1 MNLDDWKDRA
11 REVKAPG
18 TGTGGPRPGG
28 RSLDGLIRTL
38 KAEDDSDRKRLRR
51 TAIFFS
57 ILGVAYVLLFA
68 LTWILPPDPPPSP
81 GMSRLALTLAFL
93 FFLLIGWV
101 SATRSRRLA
110 GIDYAGPMRSFLD
123 EAEHRYR
130 FLNGRDLGAF
140 VPIFLLTAALIWF
153 ASRNA
158 FERYLPGVAPSLAT
172 LVPILVLAAA
182 CVAGVV
188 LGRRRWAKKRAPI
201 LDEIRRIKAAL
212 AAEEHNGPSPRETK
226 DPS

>member
-28 RSLDGLIRTL
+28 RALDGLIRVL
-38 KAEDDSDRKRLRR
+38 KAEDESDRKRLRR

-93 FFLLIGWV
+93 CFLLIGWV

-110 GIDYAGPMRSFLD
+110 GIDYAGPVRSFLD
-123 EAEHRYR
+123 EAERRYR
-130 FLNGRDLGAF
+130 FLNGRDLAVV
-140 VPIFLLTAALIWF
+140 VPIVLLAGAMTWF

-158 FERYLPGVAPSLAT
+158 FERYLPGAAHSVATFAP
-172 LVPILVLAAA
+172 VLVLAAA
-182 CVAGVV
+182 CVAGLV
-188 LGRRRWAKKRAPI
+188 LGRRLWEKRRAPI
-201 LDEIRRIKAAL
+201 LDEIRRIQAAL
-212 AAEEHNGPSPRETK
+212 AAEEHNGARDLP
-226 DPS
+226 

>member
-28 RSLDGLIRTL
+28 RALDGLIRVL
-38 KAEDDSDRKRLRR
+38 KAEDESDRKRLRR

-93 FFLLIGWV
+93 CFLLIDYVNGK
-101 SATRSRRLA
+101 A
-110 GIDYAGPMRSFLD
+110 GMNEDVVAGFGLGSQLETGAPFD
-123 EAEHRYR
+123 PADFNPGHG
-130 FLNGRDLGAF
+130 FLN
-140 VPIFLLTAALIWF
+140 
-153 ASRNA
+153 
-158 FERYLPGVAPSLAT
+158 
-172 LVPILVLAAA
+172 
-182 CVAGVV
+182 
-188 LGRRRWAKKRAPI
+188 
-201 LDEIRRIKAAL
+201 
-212 AAEEHNGPSPRETK
+212 
-226 DPS
+226 